1 MPCSRGPRL
10 TMLFTGYAA
19 WGRIWPLLL
28 LAGPLL
34 YSRCTTEV
42 ALPKPIMILDFMN
55 IVAKVLFIVGLGVVE
70 QRRALG
76 WRSQHR

>member
-1 MPCSRGPRL
+1 
-10 TMLFTGYAA
+10 
-19 WGRIWPLLL
+19 
-28 LAGPLL
+28 
-34 YSRCTTEV
+34 
-42 ALPKPIMILDFMN
+42 MIFDFMN